1 MNRFILCL
9 LCVYSFSLYAESYD
23 LSATEKKINDL
34 LKEEI
39 KNTMSV
45 TTCQPDRHITSLMS
59 KIDEIGQQLM
69 SQEQTDSVLSL
80 SEKCLAILAAL
91 RERRIYA
98 YMLWA
103 ECLLERASSGRYGN
117 LAALDQNTLM
127 ALYCKLSEINIS
139 VIKENMLNREIMTR
153 LSEIYDCLTPEN
165 KKSVR
170 VNAIHQQRDPLS
182 QIEHIPLRKTVD
194 DF

>member
-1 MNRFILCL
+1 MRKYILCL
-9 LCVYSFSLYAESYD
+9 LCVCSFSLYAENYD
-23 LSATEKKINDL
+23 LSATENRINNL

-39 KNTMSV
+39 KTTLSV
-45 TTCQPDRHITSLMS
+45 ATCRPDKHISILMS
-59 KIDEIGQQLM
+59 KIDEIGQELM
-69 SQEQTDSVLSL
+69 AQEQTDAIITM
-80 SEKCLAILAAL
+80 SERCLAILSVL

-103 ECLLERASSGRYGN
+103 EGLLESASSGRYAN
-117 LAALDQNTLM
+117 LAALDQHTLM
-127 ALYCKLSEINIS
+127 SLYCKLSEINIAI
-139 VIKENMLNREIMTR
+139 IKENMLNREVMTR

-170 VNAIHQQRDPLS
+170 VRAIQQQRDS
-182 QIEHIPLRKTVD
+182 FSKIENIPLRKTVD

>member
-1 MNRFILCL
+1 MHKYLLYL
-9 LCVYSFSLYAESYD
+9 LCMCSFSLYAENYD
-23 LSATEKKINDL
+23 LSATEKRINDL

-39 KNTMSV
+39 KNTLSV
-45 TTCQPDRHITSLMS
+45 TTCKPDKHISNLMF
-59 KIDEIGQQLM
+59 KIDKIGQELM
-69 SQEQTDSVLSL
+69 SQEQTDAVISM
-80 SEKCLAILAAL
+80 SEKCLAILSAL
-91 RERRIYA
+91 RERRVYA

-103 ECLLERASSGRYGN
+103 EGLLESASSGRYAN
-117 LAALDQNTLM
+117 LAALDQQTLM

-139 VIKENMLNREIMTR
+139 VIRENMLNREVMTR

-170 VNAIHQQRDPLS
+170 VRAIQQQRDALS
-182 QIEHIPLRKTVD
+182 EIENIPLRKTVD

>member
-1 MNRFILCL
+1 MRKYILCL
-9 LCVYSFSLYAESYD
+9 LCVCSFSICAENYD
-23 LSATEKKINDL
+23 LSATGNRINNL

-39 KNTMSV
+39 KNTLSV
-45 TTCQPDRHITSLMS
+45 ATCKPDKHISVLMS
-59 KIDEIGQQLM
+59 KIDEIGQELM
-69 SQEQTDSVLSL
+69 AQEQTDAIITM
-80 SEKCLAILAAL
+80 SERCLAILSVL

-103 ECLLERASSGRYGN
+103 EGLLESASSGRYAN
-117 LAALDQNTLM
+117 LAGLDQHTLM

-139 VIKENMLNREIMTR
+139 IIKENMLNREVMTR

-170 VNAIHQQRDPLS
+170 VRAIQQQRDLFS
-182 QIEHIPLRKTVD
+182 KIENIPLRKTVD